1 MQLPNILIID
11 YNLGN
16 IFSVQN
22 ACKYNGT
29 NTIVSNDKKDIES
42 ADAIILPGVGAFGD
56 AMDNMRKLDLI
67 EPIKDFIH
75 SKKPFMGVCLGMQ
88 LLFTESEEFGNHKGL
103 DIIKGQIKKFP
114 TIGSSNNKIKVP
126 QVGWNKL
133 VNDKNTQWMNSPLSS
148 INNDSFMYFVHSYF
162 ACPDDESVILSKTV
176 YEDISYCSSILKDNI
191 FATQFHPEKSAE
203 TGVNIY
209 ANWLNNIH
217 KK

>member
-22 ACKYNGT
+22 ACKHNGI

-114 TIGSSNNKIKVP
+114 NIGSSKNKIKVP

-133 VNDKNTQWMNSPLSS
+133 ITDKNTNWINSPLSTL
-148 INNDSFMYFVHSYF
+148 NNDSFMYFVHSYF
-162 ACPDDESVILSKTV
+162 ACPEDESVILSKTV
-176 YEDISYCSSILKDNI
+176 YEDITYCSSILKENI

-209 ANWLNNIH
+209 ANWINKTN